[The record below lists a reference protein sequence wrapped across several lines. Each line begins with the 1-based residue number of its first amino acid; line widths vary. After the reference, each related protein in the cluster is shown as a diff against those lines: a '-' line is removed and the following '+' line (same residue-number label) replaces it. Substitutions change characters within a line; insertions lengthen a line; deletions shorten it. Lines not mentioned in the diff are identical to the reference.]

1 MTMGNYFGAVK
12 NWVRLQDEHDAVYCV
27 VDLHAMTTRY
37 DPGALR
43 ESSRE
48 MLVSLLAAGIDPEK
62 ATVFVQSSV
71 PEHTELCWTLA
82 TLASLG
88 DLSRMTQFKEK
99 SSALKDAEE
108 GTFVSSGLLFYPVL
122 QAADILAYRADLVPV
137 GQDQAQHLELSRGL
151 ARRFNSRFG
160 HVFPEPETLHTPV
173 PKLMSPADPARKMS
187 KSLGSRHYIGLFEEE
202 DSIRAK
208 IRAAVTD
215 SGARPADGASVSP
228 GVDNLLAMLAAAGRQ
243 EAADEMRADGLKG
256 TLRYSNL
263 KTATADALAAL
274 AGEMRARRD
283 DVLRRH
289 PDLDGLVAHMADR
302 ARIMAGET
310 LALVREKAGLFG
322 RRTAGTVAETP
333 RRSAGGAT

>member
-43 ESSRE
+43 KSSRE
-48 MLVSLLAAGIDPEK
+48 MFASLLAAGVDPEK

-71 PEHTELCWTLA
+71 PEHAELCWTLA

-99 SSALKDAEE
+99 SGAPKDGEE
-108 GTFVSSGLLFYPVL
+108 GAFVSSGLLFYPVL
-122 QAADILAYRADLVPV
+122 QAADILAHRADLVPV

-187 KSLGSRHYIGLFEEE
+187 KSLGPRHYIGLFEEE

-215 SGARPADGASVSP
+215 SGAPPDGASVSP
-228 GVDNLLAMLAAAGRQ
+228 GVENLLTMLAAAGRQ
-243 EAADEMRADGLKG
+243 ATADEMRADGLRG
-256 TLRYSNL
+256 TLRYSDL

-274 AGEMRARRD
+274 AGQMRERRD
-283 DVLRRH
+283 GVLRRH
-289 PDLDGLVAHMADR
+289 ADLDGLVAHMAER
-302 ARIMAGET
+302 ARTTAGET

-322 RRTAGTVAETP
+322 RRAAGTGAETAG
-333 RRSAGGAT
+333 RRAGEAA